1 MIGVGGAGMSG
12 LARLAVAAGYR
23 VAGSDREPSPT
34 LESLR
39 RLGVDARAGHTAEHV
54 AKDVDAVVVSTAIA
68 ETNPE
73 LAVARERDLP
83 VLHRADLLAELMAA
97 CRGVAVAGAHGKS
110 TTSGML
116 VAALDDPSACVG
128 ATIDGGGGTGARWG
142 SGEWFV
148 AEADESDR
156 SLLKLA
162 PEAAILLNVD
172 HDHHSTYADIGAV
185 EEVFRQFVAA
195 LPARG
200 LLVTGPD
207 ERARRVAVAAPCEVR
222 AVGPG
227 PDSWA
232 ELVAVAP
239 GRFVLRL
246 ASGEQQPFELSVPG
260 MHNGHN
266 AACALAMAE
275 WCGVAL
281 SEAAERVRGFG
292 GVGRRFELRGEARGI
307 RVVDDYA
314 HHPVEVAATLEA
326 ARETDAE
333 RLVVV
338 FQPHLYSRTR
348 ELAAEFAEALAS
360 ADLVVVTEVYAAR
373 EPHDPGV
380 SGVQV
385 ADAIPQAIFVPLL
398 RDVPRALCPQ
408 LRSGDLVLT
417 MGAGDVTTLAG
428 SLLSHIEQVWDERTR
443 DL

>member
-1 MIGVGGAGMSG
+1 
-12 LARLAVAAGYR
+12 
-23 VAGSDREPSPT
+23 
-34 LESLR
+34 
-39 RLGVDARAGHTAEHV
+39 
-54 AKDVDAVVVSTAIA
+54 
-68 ETNPE
+68 
-73 LAVARERDLP
+73 
-83 VLHRADLLAELMAA
+83 
-97 CRGVAVAGAHGKS
+97 
-110 TTSGML
+110 
-116 VAALDDPSACVG
+116 
-128 ATIDGGGGTGARWG
+128 
-142 SGEWFV
+142 
-148 AEADESDR
+148 
-156 SLLKLA
+156 
-162 PEAAILLNVD
+162 
-172 HDHHSTYADIGAV
+172 
-185 EEVFRQFVAA
+185 
-195 LPARG
+195 
-200 LLVTGPD
+200 
-207 ERARRVAVAAPCEVR
+207 
-222 AVGPG
+222 
-227 PDSWA
+227 
-232 ELVAVAP
+232 
-239 GRFVLRL
+239 
-246 ASGEQQPFELSVPG
+246 
-260 MHNGHN
+260 
-266 AACALAMAE
+266 
-275 WCGVAL
+275 
-281 SEAAERVRGFG
+281 AAERVRGFG